1 LEDLEDPEGERDR
14 GIKHMA
20 IKIEKT
26 FQVQE
31 PLESVWAFISDP
43 RKVANCLPGAQITET
58 VDDRT
63 FKGVIKI
70 QVGPSVTDYKGQVH
84 IERID
89 KEQHEIEFVGK
100 GQDVRGKGSAS
111 MKMTGSVRALPDG
124 NTEVG
129 SVAEV
134 NVVGLLAQ
142 MGGRMIQ
149 EVSNQMFA
157 QFTANFTARLQQE
170 RTASGDPAAAQAGA
184 EDAKPIQA
192 VPILLSAA
200 RDSVAGSIR
209 RMFKGSN
216 EP

>member
-1 LEDLEDPEGERDR
+1 
-14 GIKHMA
+14 MA

-31 PLESVWAFISDP
+31 PLESVWAVISDP

-63 FKGVIKI
+63 FKGVIKV
-70 QVGPSVTDYKGQVH
+70 QVGPTVTDYKGQLH
-84 IERID
+84 IERLD
-89 KEQHEIEFVGK
+89 NEQHEIELVGK
-100 GQDVRGKGSAS
+100 GQDIRGKGSAS
-111 MKMTGSVRALPDG
+111 MKMTGKVRSLPDG
-124 NTEVG
+124 NTEVA
-129 SVAEV
+129 SIAEV

-157 QFTANFTARLQQE
+157 QFTANFSARLQQE
-170 RTASGDPAAAQAGA
+170 RSPSAAAQAGA

-192 VPILLSAA
+192 LPVLLSAA
-200 RDSVAGSIR
+200 RESVAGSIR
-209 RMFKGSN
+209 RIFKGSD

>member
-1 LEDLEDPEGERDR
+1 MP
-14 GIKHMA
+14 

-31 PLESVWAFISDP
+31 PIESVWKFISDP

-63 FKGVIKI
+63 FKGVIKV

-84 IERID
+84 IERLD
-89 KEQHEIEFVGK
+89 DEKREIELVGK

-111 MKMTGSVRALPDG
+111 MKMTGKVQSLPDG
-124 NTEVG
+124 STEVS
-129 SVAEV
+129 SVAEL

-149 EVSNQMFA
+149 EGSNKMFEK
-157 QFTANFTARLQQE
+157 FTRNFTARLQQE
-170 RTASGDPAAAQAGA
+170 RTASGD
-184 EDAKPIQA
+184 
-192 VPILLSAA
+192 
-200 RDSVAGSIR
+200 
-209 RMFKGSN
+209 
-216 EP
+216 

>member
-1 LEDLEDPEGERDR
+1 LEDLEDSEGERDR

-31 PLESVWAFISDP
+31 PLESVWAIISDP

-63 FKGVIKI
+63 FKGVIKV
-70 QVGPSVTDYKGQVH
+70 QVGPSVTDYKGQVYV
-84 IERID
+84 ERLD
-89 KEQHEIEFVGK
+89 NQQHEIEFVGK

-111 MKMTGSVRALPDG
+111 MKMTGKVRSLPNGD
-124 NTEVG
+124 TEVA
-129 SVAEV
+129 SIAEV

-170 RTASGDPAAAQAGA
+170 KTPSTAAQPGA

-192 VPILLSAA
+192 LPVLLSAA
-200 RDSVAGSIR
+200 RESIAGSIR
-209 RMFKGSN
+209 QIFKGSDQ
-216 EP
+216 P

>member
-1 LEDLEDPEGERDR
+1 
-14 GIKHMA
+14 MA

-31 PLESVWAFISDP
+31 PLERVWAFISDP

-63 FKGVIKI
+63 FKGVIKV
-70 QVGPSVTDYKGQVH
+70 QVGPSVTDYKGQLH
-84 IERID
+84 IERLD
-89 KEQHEIEFVGK
+89 NEQHEIELVGK
-100 GQDVRGKGSAS
+100 GQDIRGKGSAS
-111 MKMTGSVRALPDG
+111 MKMTGKVRSLPDG
-124 NTEVG
+124 KTEVA

-170 RTASGDPAAAQAGA
+170 RTASGDPAAAQAGP
-184 EDAKPIQA
+184 EEAKPIQA
-192 VPILLSAA
+192 LPVLLSAA

-209 RMFKGSN
+209 RMFKGSD

>member
-1 LEDLEDPEGERDR
+1 
-14 GIKHMA
+14 MA

-26 FQVQE
+26 FQVPE

-63 FKGVIKI
+63 FKGVIKV

-84 IERID
+84 IERLD
-89 KEQHEIEFVGK
+89 NENHEIELVGK

-111 MKMTGSVRALPDG
+111 MKMTGKVRSLPDA
-124 NTEVG
+124 NTEVL
-129 SVAEV
+129 SIAEV
-134 NVVGLLAQ
+134 NVIGLLAQ

-157 QFTANFTARLQQE
+157 QFSANFTARLQQE
-170 RTASGDPAAAQAGA
+170 RTASGDPAAPQAGA
-184 EDAKPIQA
+184 EETKPIQA
-192 VPILLSAA
+192 LPVLLSAA

-209 RMFKGSN
+209 RMFKGTD

>member
-89 KEQHEIEFVGK
+89 NEQHEIEFVGK

-209 RMFKGSN
+209 RMFKGSDK
-216 EP
+216 P